1 MARFDNRPS
10 GGRGGYSGEN
20 VMTLDDGRLATLNQV
35 PGVRVYDE
43 DLLRIGGNE
52 WRTWNPTRSKLG
64 AYLVKGGKTFPVGR
78 ASRVL
83 YLGAANGTTVSHVTD
98 VNVDGAT
105 FAVEFSPRSFRDLAR
120 VAERRPNLVPF
131 LADAGRPELYGRFV
145 SDLDFLFQDI
155 SQRNQGQ
162 LFARNVVAFEPRFA
176 MIAIKARS
184 VDVAAD
190 PRDVYERVTRE
201 VEDLTGYRVEE
212 ALDLGPFERDHAAV
226 LFSRKG

>member
-1 MARFDNRPS
+1 MARYE
-10 GGRGGYSGEN
+10 RGGGPRGGFSGDN

-35 PGVRVYDE
+35 PGTKVYDE
-43 DLLRIGGNE
+43 DLLRLGGGE

-64 AYLVKGGKTFPVGR
+64 AYLVKGGKTFPVARG
-78 ASRVL
+78 SKVL
-83 YLGAANGTTVSHVTD
+83 YLGAANGTTVSHVSD
-98 VNVDGAT
+98 INVDGVT
-105 FAVEFSPRSFRDLAR
+105 YAVEFSPRSFRDLVR
-120 VAERRPNLVPF
+120 VAEKRPNLVPF
-131 LADAGRPELYGRFV
+131 LADAGRPELYARFV
-145 SDLDFLFQDI
+145 STVDFLFQDI

-162 LFARNVVAFEPRFA
+162 LFAKNVVTFEPAWA
-176 MIAIKARS
+176 MLAIKARS

-226 LFSRKG
+226 LFSRKA